1 MSESVVDRLRQQIQL
16 NTGYQESGA
25 CVLPVSLEGFWT
37 HFLADGSKLNW
48 VSFWLEAMQGKETM
62 ATEWSPNEI
71 PNQGKQYSR
80 QEDNFKICYPGQNA
94 SLMRCIGATLPIK
107 GVPMVSEAKIKKFQ
121 AIFERT

>member
-1 MSESVVDRLRQQIQL
+1 M
-16 NTGYQESGA
+16 
-25 CVLPVSLEGFWT
+25 LPVSLEGFWT

-48 VSFWLEAMQGKETM
+48 VSFWLESMQGKETM

-71 PNQGKQYSR
+71 PNQGKQHSR
-80 QEDNFKICYPGQNA
+80 PDDNFKICYPGYNA

-107 GVPMVSEAKIKKFQ
+107 GVPMVSEAKVKKFQ